1 MVKQKTLFPEH
12 DIRKKMKFKK
22 EREKLKK
29 IKREEDEIKLKSD
42 FKKPKVEVYTCS
54 CGLKMHW
61 KVAEG
66 RSDGCPQC
74 NKKIPLSDIFE
85 GDDKSSDN

>member
-12 DIRKKMKFKK
+12 AMRKKTNFKYA
-22 EREKLKK
+22 REKLKR
-29 IKREEDEIKLKSD
+29 IKQEEEEVKLKS
-42 FKKPKVEVYTCS
+42 KNRTPKQEIYTCK

-74 NKKIPLSDIFE
+74 NRKIPLSEIFE
-85 GDDKSSDN
+85 D

>member
-1 MVKQKTLFPEH
+1 MGNQKTLFPEH
-12 DIRKKMKFKK
+12 DIRKKMKIKK
-22 EREKLKK
+22 EREKLKR
-29 IKREEDEIKLKSD
+29 IKKEEEEVKLKSD
-42 FKKPKVEVYTCS
+42 SKKPKKEIYTCT

-74 NKKIPLSDIFE
+74 NKKILLSDIFE
-85 GDDKSSDN
+85 GEE

>member
-1 MVKQKTLFPEH
+1 MSKQKTLFPAD
-12 DIRKKMKFKK
+12 DIKKKTKFITVKEKVKKFK
-22 EREKLKK
+22 E
-29 IKREEDEIKLKSD
+29 EEDEKKLSGKSR
-42 FKKPKVEVYTCS
+42 KPRQEIYTCI

-74 NKKIPLSDIFE
+74 RRKIPLSEIFE
-85 GDDKSSDN
+85 DE